1 MIMSMPKDA
10 AWPDSVIDSH
20 RKVNHHATHRHP
32 RPAATTRRPSTHRRR
47 PRTPGGARRPRDA
60 VRRDPS
66 TPIRRADGR
75 PRRRYPH
82 RRCRCSAPRRE
93 LATRCRR
100 QLWSLRIARRRRRHH
115 GQATHS
121 SAVVTAV
128 RTGITGL
135 ADALVSA
142 SVVLTAAI
150 ICAGAAGADPS
161 QQDQFVALLEQE
173 QIPPVDDGEV
183 AGVVA
188 RAHQICG
195 EVNGGTPV
203 DTLVN
208 DEMDRGYAD
217 NPRLHLYP
225 DRVRRTAVR
234 FITASVDVYCP
245 SHQGELP
252 PYE

>member
-1 MIMSMPKDA
+1 
-10 AWPDSVIDSH
+10 
-20 RKVNHHATHRHP
+20 
-32 RPAATTRRPSTHRRR
+32 
-47 PRTPGGARRPRDA
+47 
-60 VRRDPS
+60 
-66 TPIRRADGR
+66 
-75 PRRRYPH
+75 
-82 RRCRCSAPRRE
+82 
-93 LATRCRR
+93 
-100 QLWSLRIARRRRRHH
+100 
-115 GQATHS
+115 
-121 SAVVTAV
+121 VVTAV
-128 RTGITGL
+128 RTGITSL

-150 ICAGAAGADPS
+150 ICAGAASADPS
-161 QQDQFVALLEQE
+161 QDQFLALLEQE

-195 EVNGGTPV
+195 VLNGGTPV

-208 DEMDRGYAD
+208 DEMDRGYAE
-217 NPRLHLYP
+217 NPRLHLFP

-245 SHQGELP
+245 RHKGELP